1 MGSPLS
7 VPSGPSKVSD
17 LRVLDYR
24 RVHVTPCL
32 VIHSW
37 NILLNILWRL
47 LTNAFT
53 IWWIIGVLVA
63 EVHNQVTANL
73 VPSPSLG
80 GRNLPCGRC
89 FCIRPISVC
98 LLLFFSMSLTFFW
111 IPLRL
116 VLRCP
121 LRRCYADAEQGRARI
136 RLVSVDHPLI
146 MTLYLQKPRINLWV
160 P

>member
-17 LRVLDYR
+17 LRFLDYR

-80 GRNLPCGRC
+80 GRYLPCGRC
-89 FCIRPISVC
+89 FCIRPIAVC
-98 LLLFFSMSLTFFW
+98 LLLFFFDVLDVLLDTFEVGPPMSVAAL
-111 IPLRL
+111 LC
-116 VLRCP
+116 RC
-121 LRRCYADAEQGRARI
+121 RARQGPDPACQ
-136 RLVSVDHPLI
+136 RRSSVDHDP
-146 MTLYLQKPRINLWV
+146 V
-160 P
+160 PTEAEN